1 MSVDVRAE
9 LEGKEERQF
18 DELQTYLK
26 ENSNGE
32 KYGNANTIRMAVR
45 LAHEKMEELKEEKQE
60 TVKDFKKHERKL
72 KKLVDDK

>member
-18 DELQTYLK
+18 DELQSYLK
-26 ENSNGE
+26 ENSNRD
-32 KYGNANTIRMAVR
+32 KYGNANTMRMAVR
-45 LAHEKMEELKEEKQE
+45 LAHEKMEELEEEKEE

-72 KKLVDDK
+72 KKLVNDK